1 MSNGNDRKFF
11 TAACDADAEK
21 LLSEVLN
28 EMRNSLDGTGLCVV
42 LGGSYGRG
50 DGGVRLDREN
60 GILYNDLD
68 FFVFARKKVPG
79 AGNMLKNIAE
89 KYEHELK
96 VDVDFSR
103 IMTLKD
109 IKNNAPRLMMQ
120 ELKRGYVHVCGEDL
134 LIRYLPA
141 IPAEFLPFSEAC
153 RLLVNRGMGLLFAGE
168 KIANDSGE
176 ADFILRNIYKA
187 ILGAG
192 DAMLISHGTY
202 RWKISERLTLIEKSD
217 MPECWKQLYRE
228 AVEFK
233 HTPHRK
239 LKPDMVSFWQSAR
252 DLFQG
257 AALNCAGVQ
266 KASDLREG
274 IFDRCRQCGE
284 ISLMNYIKYGV
295 KTRSIP
301 LKGGYYYTMPAVAV
315 MAGEVFAALNEMPE
329 KIDEKLY
336 QRWLIFN

>member
-1 MSNGNDRKFF
+1 
-11 TAACDADAEK
+11 
-21 LLSEVLN
+21 
-28 EMRNSLDGTGLCVV
+28 
-42 LGGSYGRG
+42 
-50 DGGVRLDREN
+50 
-60 GILYNDLD
+60 
-68 FFVFARKKVPG
+68 
-79 AGNMLKNIAE
+79 MLKELAE
-89 KYEHELK
+89 KYEKELK

-103 IMTLKD
+103 IMSVKD
-109 IKNNAPRLMMQ
+109 IKKNCKRLMMQ
-120 ELKRGYVHVCGEDL
+120 ELKRGYHLVCGEDL
-134 LIRYLPA
+134 LAEYLPEF
-141 IPAEFLPFSEAC
+141 PAEKLPFSEAC
-153 RLLVNRGMGLLFAGE
+153 RLILNRGMGLLFAGE
-168 KIANDSGE
+168 KIANDSDE
-176 ADFILRNIYKA
+176 TDFILRNIYKA

-257 AALNCAGVQ
+257 AALNCAGEH
-266 KASDLREG
+266 KASELSRG
-274 IFDRCRQCGE
+274 IFNRCRQCGE

-315 MAGEVFAALNEMPE
+315 MAGEVFAALNKMPE